1 MKFLK
6 QRLAKLPKTE
16 WDLKNGDLT
25 RVQPK
30 IKIWENEK
38 GNTTV
43 CLSSEQG
50 NMSSFEYLE
59 MDYIVDIKPELQE
72 WAKQYGW
79 VWECQCQGTYFL
91 REEY

>member
-6 QRLAKLPKTE
+6 QRLTKLPKTE
-16 WDLKNGDLT
+16 WSYDNET
-25 RVQPK
+25 PEMIQPK
-30 IKIWENEK
+30 IKLWENEEGK
-38 GNTTV
+38 TTV

-50 NMSSFEYLE
+50 NMSSFEYLGE
-59 MDYIVDIKPELQE
+59 DYIVDIKPELQN

-79 VWECQCQGTYFL
+79 VWECQYQGTYFL